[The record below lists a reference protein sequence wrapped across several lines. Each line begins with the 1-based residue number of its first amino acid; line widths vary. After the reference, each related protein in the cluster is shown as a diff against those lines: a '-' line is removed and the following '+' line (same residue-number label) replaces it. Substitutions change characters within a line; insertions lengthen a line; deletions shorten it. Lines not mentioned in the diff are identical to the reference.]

1 MPSTSGFSLP
11 YPSLA
16 DAPNGPGAIQGLAE
30 AVDPLLQ
37 RAHVCTSATR
47 PGSPASGRLIYE
59 TDTGLVLLYSAGWK
73 VIGSSDA
80 ILTGARYF
88 ATAAQSIAQNTRVSF
103 PSTDYSSTLVTRTL
117 SGSGHTFTLNRAGR
131 WAFSTTLRLTPKA
144 EEGYCAIQA
153 GGSVIASQGAA
164 GSAASAHTIN
174 VNTIRRLASGTVID
188 VIGFTGSGSRNS
200 QPAAGEWVNI
210 ALEWLSA

>member
-47 PGSPASGRLIYE
+47 PAAPASGRLIYE

-80 ILTGARYF
+80 ISTGARYF
-88 ATAAQSIAQNTRVSF
+88 STAAQSIGANTRVAF
-103 PSTDYSSTLVTRTL
+103 PSTDYTSILVSRTA
-117 SGSGHTFTLNRAGR
+117 SGTGHTFTLNRAGR
-131 WAFSTTLRLTPKA
+131 WAFSTTVRLVPSTF
-144 EEGYCAIQA
+144 EGYCAIQV
-153 GGSVIASQGAA
+153 GGVVMAATGA
-164 GSAASAHTIN
+164 GSGNVAHTLN
-174 VNTIRRLASGTVID
+174 VNTIRRLPAGSVID
-188 VIGFTGSGSRNS
+188 VISFTGGSARNTA
-200 QPAAGEWVNI
+200 PAAGEWQNI